1 MPLKNNK
8 KNLDPSLRWGHFER
22 ETHPVAELDCFR
34 IWGYLERAK
43 PVFLVN
49 YYGTWAVIYDTLL
62 ICISVKGKYR

>member
-1 MPLKNNK
+1 MPLKNKN
-8 KNLDPSLRWGHFER
+8 KNLDPSLRWGLLGR

-34 IWGYLERAK
+34 YLERAK

-62 ICISVKGKYR
+62 ICISVKDKYR